1 MRTPTGYQIV
11 QTDAATASDAELTE
25 AARVFQTMNHER
37 VPEDPL
43 TAIDAIKAR
52 LRATTPAQ
60 WRATFAARDVS
71 GTLVGTGFVGW
82 NKNEPENAHARWTE
96 VNVLPAHR
104 GKGVGRA
111 IMRALVEACIAQGD
125 DLVFFAQTSDR
136 VPSGAAFA
144 KAIAATP
151 GLPMK
156 MNQLILSEVD
166 RVKVAEWATIEP
178 KGYRLAR
185 ADNVVPREL
194 VQPYLDAANSM
205 NDMPKGDLRFADQR
219 FTEAQLRD
227 RESWLKQ
234 SGTEWW
240 LIVAIHE
247 ATGEGAGFTEVQHDP
262 RIGHVIWQGGTGVVQ
277 AHRGHKLGLW
287 MKAVMLERILRERP
301 NAKFIRTGNANVNEH
316 MLAINTDLGFRQAW
330 SNTIWQLPL
339 AEARTSTLASLAE
352 RGPLPPGLREGAS
365 AGSR

>member
-125 DLVFFAQTSDR
+125 DLV
-136 VPSGAAFA
+136 
-144 KAIAATP
+144 
-151 GLPMK
+151 
-156 MNQLILSEVD
+156 
-166 RVKVAEWATIEP
+166 
-178 KGYRLAR
+178 
-185 ADNVVPREL
+185 
-194 VQPYLDAANSM
+194 
-205 NDMPKGDLRFADQR
+205 
-219 FTEAQLRD
+219 
-227 RESWLKQ
+227 
-234 SGTEWW
+234 
-240 LIVAIHE
+240 
-247 ATGEGAGFTEVQHDP
+247 
-262 RIGHVIWQGGTGVVQ
+262 
-277 AHRGHKLGLW
+277 
-287 MKAVMLERILRERP
+287 
-301 NAKFIRTGNANVNEH
+301 
-316 MLAINTDLGFRQAW
+316 
-330 SNTIWQLPL
+330 
-339 AEARTSTLASLAE
+339 
-352 RGPLPPGLREGAS
+352 
-365 AGSR
+365 